1 MTFIDTIIDKT
12 NTDIVVSDT
21 KGDQEARDD
30 PRVGLGSVQKR
41 EHAVAGIVGSDNK
54 PPTSAPRD
62 ILPRETAKGS
72 VLVSLNLRSSTQS
85 LYLSHFDVG

>member
-1 MTFIDTIIDKT
+1 MTFIDTVIDKT

-62 ILPRETAKGS
+62 NLLGGGYGEGHS
-72 VLVSLNLRSSTQS
+72 LVSRDCNK
-85 LYLSHFDVG
+85 

>member
-1 MTFIDTIIDKT
+1 MRDVEDLVTFIDTVNDKT

-54 PPTSAPRD
+54 TPTLSSA
-62 ILPRETAKGS
+62 
-72 VLVSLNLRSSTQS
+72 
-85 LYLSHFDVG
+85 

>member
-1 MTFIDTIIDKT
+1 MTFIDTVIDKT

-41 EHAVAGIVGSDNK
+41 EHAVAGIVGSDKQDPNMS
-54 PPTSAPRD
+54 PA
-62 ILPRETAKGS
+62 
-72 VLVSLNLRSSTQS
+72 
-85 LYLSHFDVG
+85 

>member
-1 MTFIDTIIDKT
+1 VTFIDTVIDKT

-54 PPTSAPRD
+54 TPSSPPRD
-62 ILPRETAKGS
+62 RGLS
-72 VLVSLNLRSSTQS
+72 VLSKII
-85 LYLSHFDVG
+85 

>member
-1 MTFIDTIIDKT
+1 VTFIDTVIDKT
-12 NTDIVVSDT
+12 NIDIVVSDT

-54 PPTSAPRD
+54 TPSSPPRD
-62 ILPRETAKGS
+62 KFLILNS
-72 VLVSLNLRSSTQS
+72 IQ
-85 LYLSHFDVG
+85 LYAWHGTPGYCEGAGQGGY

>member
-1 MTFIDTIIDKT
+1 MRDVEDLVTFIDTVNDKT

-30 PRVGLGSVQKR
+30 PRVGFGSVQKR
-41 EHAVAGIVGSDNK
+41 DHVVAGIVGSDNK

-62 ILPRETAKGS
+62 MATMTGQACHHLFHTKCYI
-72 VLVSLNLRSSTQS
+72 Q
-85 LYLSHFDVG
+85 